1 MSRRI
6 MIVDDSNTM
15 RQMVGF
21 TLKEAGYSVD
31 EGVDGVQ
38 ALRFL
43 QQEQVDLVITD
54 VNMPVMDGIT
64 LVREL
69 RKLPNY
75 RFVPILI
82 LTTETGDEMK
92 QKGRQAGA
100 TGWIVKPFKPE
111 QLCQVLSRLLN

>member
-1 MSRRI
+1 

-21 TLKEAGYSVD
+21 TLKEAGYMVD
-31 EGVDGVQ
+31 EGADGME

-43 QQEQVDLVITD
+43 EQRQVDLVITD

-69 RKLPNY
+69 RKLPSY

-82 LTTETGDEMK
+82 LTTETGDDMK

>member
-1 MSRRI
+1 
-6 MIVDDSNTM
+6 
-15 RQMVGF
+15 
-21 TLKEAGYSVD
+21 VD
-31 EGVDGVQ
+31 ERADGMQ

-43 QQEQVDLVITD
+43 EQEEVDLVITD

-69 RKLPNY
+69 RKLPKY

-82 LTTETGDEMK
+82 LTTETGDDMK

>member
-1 MSRRI
+1 

-21 TLKEAGYSVD
+21 TLREAGYNVD
-31 EGVDGVQ
+31 EGCDGME
-38 ALRFL
+38 ALRL
-43 QQEQVDLVITD
+43 LEERQVDLVITD

-82 LTTETGDEMK
+82 LTTESGEDMK

-100 TGWIVKPFKPE
+100 TGWIVKPS
-111 QLCQVLSRLLN
+111 SRSSPSSCARC